1 MSLAPIHVPVAIIL
15 LGGGLLSCFLG
26 YRLLRVLLTGYGFV
40 AGILLATLF
49 VGQVD
54 SWQVSLF
61 VVASGLIGATLALSL
76 YLAVVGLFGAG
87 VSAYVVN
94 LIVNGDP
101 NVWFLFAICILGA
114 LLSLLFRRFV
124 LIFGTSFVGA
134 WTAVV
139 GGSALAGD
147 SGSVAVLMRDPS
159 QVFPAVPLSEHVGF
173 AIAWTVLGILG
184 FVLQFMSAARI
195 GRSNGT

>member
-1 MSLAPIHVPVAIIL
+1 MSLAPIHVPLAIIL

-40 AGILLATLF
+40 GGIMAAMLF

-54 SWQVSLF
+54 TWQVGLF
-61 VVASGLIGATLALSL
+61 VIASGLIGAILTLSL

-87 VSAYVVN
+87 VSAYAVH
-94 LIVNGDP
+94 LIVDGDP
-101 NVWFLFAICILGA
+101 NVWFLFSICLLGA

-124 LIFGTSFVGA
+124 LIFGTSFIGA

-139 GGSALAGD
+139 GGAALTGD

-159 QVFPAVPLSEHVGF
+159 QVFPAVPFSEHVGF
-173 AIAWTVLGILG
+173 AVAWMVLGIFG

-195 GRSNGT
+195 GRNNGT